1 MANNPFQQLDVI
13 RNASRKG
20 KRITDCYRLMYKKDL
35 WVKAYNSLYPTADF
49 HEQELV
55 SQIIDQLKKGSFRFT
70 LLNKNSSLSSDRNG
84 NFHFQDRLT
93 LEVITMILENV
104 YEPIFSDCSHGYRK
118 GRSYHTAL
126 LQVKNS
132 WREFTWCLKGDFQLS
147 VDSMDHAVL
156 LKLLAKKIK
165 DHRFLLLIHNMLT
178 TGILHD
184 LHKKGSPAPLL
195 TNIYFHEFDLFM
207 EKLMKEVNNRIE
219 TENTPKKFSQIDS
232 ELEQIK
238 QHDMDEEFDEQS
250 LISSRHLKS
259 SYIKYIRHGSE
270 FVIGMAASKQRAIH
284 INEAMRNFL
293 RDELQLQP
301 HDIQLLLTH
310 LEKPVP
316 FLGYQLKSV
325 NKRNPLKKQI
335 RQIRLEIPKA
345 KINEVAR
352 SNGYG
357 NVDNFTIIHREKLI
371 NHSEIDILNTYNSEL
386 HEIADYYKLA
396 DNFHELRRLFYL
408 AESSFIKTIACK
420 RKSTSMKVVKSMRTH
435 KQGALCLVK
444 KNEQGHETLHA
455 FLKLG
460 CVKGRS

>member
-35 WVKAYNSLYPTADF
+35 WMKAYNSLYPAIAF
-49 HEQELV
+49 HEKELV

-70 LLNKNSSLSSDRNG
+70 FLNRDSSLPSYG
-84 NFHFQDRLT
+84 NFHLQDHLT
-93 LEVITMILENV
+93 LEVITMILKNV
-104 YEPIFSDCSHGYRK
+104 YEPIFLDCSHGFRK
-118 GRSYHTAL
+118 GRSYHSAL
-126 LQVKNS
+126 LQIKNS
-132 WREFTWCLKGDFQLS
+132 WRGLIWCLKGDFPFL
-147 VDSMDHAVL
+147 VNNIDHAIL

-184 LHKKGSPAPLL
+184 LHKKGSLVPLL

-219 TENTPKKFSQIDS
+219 RENTSKKSSQIDS

-238 QHDMDEEFDEQS
+238 QYEMDEEFDEQS
-250 LISSRHLKS
+250 LVSSRHLKS
-259 SYIKYIRHGSE
+259 SYIKYIRHDGE
-270 FVIGMAASKQRAIH
+270 FVIGITASKKRATYIK
-284 INEAMRNFL
+284 EAIRKFLKEELQIQL
-293 RDELQLQP
+293 RD
-301 HDIQLLLTH
+301 HHLLLTH

-316 FLGYQLKSV
+316 FLGYQLKNM
-325 NKRNPLKKQI
+325 NKRNFLKKQSC
-335 RQIRLEIPKA
+335 QIRLEIPKG
-345 KINEVAR
+345 KTNELAR

-357 NVDNFTIIHREKLI
+357 NMGNFTIIHREKLI
-371 NHSEIDILNTYNSEL
+371 NNTEIDILNTYNSEL
-386 HEIADYYKLA
+386 RKIADYYKLA

-444 KNEQGHETLHA
+444 KNEQGNETLHS